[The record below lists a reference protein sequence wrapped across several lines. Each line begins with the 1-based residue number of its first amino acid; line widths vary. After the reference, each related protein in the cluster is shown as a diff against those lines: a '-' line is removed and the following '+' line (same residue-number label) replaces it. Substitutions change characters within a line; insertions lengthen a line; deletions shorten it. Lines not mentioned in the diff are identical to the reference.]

1 MDVSEDLADEIGVG
15 DVFDDAEL
23 SAAEGTKRDV
33 DVKDPFESLRPGEWC
48 AGRFGGGVDVGV
60 LVGWRLIRRG
70 VA

>member
-48 AGRFGGGVDVGV
+48 AG
-60 LVGWRLIRRG
+60 
-70 VA
+70 